1 MRFDRPR
8 RASVDGDGLTVL
20 TGGSIVVNYSHV
32 KETVSASHLK
42 AKCAEVLDRVER
54 HKTSLIV
61 TRRGRPI
68 ARLVPFEKDASLAL
82 YGSLSGS
89 VRFWGDVIE
98 PLEVEWEAKR

>member
-1 MRFDRPR
+1 M
-8 RASVDGDGLTVL
+8 
-20 TGGSIVVNYSHV
+20 
-32 KETVSASHLK
+32 KESVSASHLK
-42 AKCAEVLDRVER
+42 AKCSEVLDQVER
-54 HKTSLIV
+54 HKKSVIV

-68 ARLVPFEKDASLAL
+68 ARLVPFENDEPREL